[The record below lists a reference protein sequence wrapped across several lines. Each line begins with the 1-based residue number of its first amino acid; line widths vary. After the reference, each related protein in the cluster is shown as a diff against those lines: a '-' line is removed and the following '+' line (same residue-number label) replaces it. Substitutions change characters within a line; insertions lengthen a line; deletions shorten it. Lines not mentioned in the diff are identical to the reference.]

1 MTAHWSRHPA
11 TASINAPPVIRNP
24 LNFVKNFSEV
34 SEELL
39 KELLEELHEI
49 LRERDDKKDEDRR
62 ALIQEIAGD
71 VTDNLKRIREHG
83 ERANLIVHHML
94 MMGRG
99 SGERQPTDINALLEE
114 HARLAYQSARASNS
128 DFHLEVKEY
137 FDPEVGALDII
148 PQDMGR
154 VFLNL
159 VGNACQATDEKRRAA
174 DAGAEARPGS
184 PAPGEDRYEP
194 ALTLA
199 TRRTADGIEVRIRDN
214 GGGIPPDVIDKIFNP
229 FFTTKPPDQGTG
241 LGLALSNDIVRQHW
255 GEIRVESRPGAFTE
269 MVVALPLVP
278 PTATA
283 QGGEP
288 ASRPETSAPPP
299 GSHGSE

>member
-83 ERANLIVHHML
+83 ERANLFVHHML

-128 DFHLEVKEY
+128 DFHARGKDSD
-137 FDPEVGALDII
+137 FDP
-148 PQDMGR
+148 
-154 VFLNL
+154 
-159 VGNACQATDEKRRAA
+159 
-174 DAGAEARPGS
+174 
-184 PAPGEDRYEP
+184 
-194 ALTLA
+194 
-199 TRRTADGIEVRIRDN
+199 
-214 GGGIPPDVIDKIFNP
+214 
-229 FFTTKPPDQGTG
+229 
-241 LGLALSNDIVRQHW
+241 
-255 GEIRVESRPGAFTE
+255 
-269 MVVALPLVP
+269 
-278 PTATA
+278 
-283 QGGEP
+283 
-288 ASRPETSAPPP
+288 
-299 GSHGSE
+299 

>member
-114 HARLAYQSARASNS
+114 H
-128 DFHLEVKEY
+128 
-137 FDPEVGALDII
+137 I
-148 PQDMGR
+148 
-154 VFLNL
+154 
-159 VGNACQATDEKRRAA
+159 
-174 DAGAEARPGS
+174 
-184 PAPGEDRYEP
+184 
-194 ALTLA
+194 
-199 TRRTADGIEVRIRDN
+199 
-214 GGGIPPDVIDKIFNP
+214 
-229 FFTTKPPDQGTG
+229 
-241 LGLALSNDIVRQHW
+241 
-255 GEIRVESRPGAFTE
+255 
-269 MVVALPLVP
+269 ALPHDCRL
-278 PTATA
+278 
-283 QGGEP
+283 
-288 ASRPETSAPPP
+288 
-299 GSHGSE
+299 